1 MTSRSAS
8 LVGALLFVTVM
19 AASVATRQLPPGYVD
34 PAPVLDAAA
43 KAIGTGNPRCVT
55 IAGTACAGAVGQQRE
70 SARNVDWPRV
80 DALANYTR
88 TMDWEHATM
97 KEEFDRKPG
106 LPPASWKYGVRWID
120 GPLQR
125 ERHQVFTVKDF
136 IRENFIISDGT
147 RNLNVH
153 YVNPL
158 QHAEGMLMADL
169 PRERRLFEADPLD
182 TDQPRPTT
190 PTSDQL
196 SFLNAV
202 RKLGLDP
209 SQVVP
214 VHGRPERWTDVR
226 R

>member
-1 MTSRSAS
+1 
-8 LVGALLFVTVM
+8 LVSALLVTVM
-19 AASVATRQLPPGYVD
+19 AASVATGQLPPGYVD

-43 KAIGTGNPRCVT
+43 KAIGTANLRCVT
-55 IAGTACAGAVGQQRE
+55 ISGTAYAGAVGQQRE

-97 KEEFDRKPG
+97 REE
-106 LPPASWKYGVRWID
+106 L
-120 GPLQR
+120 
-125 ERHQVFTVKDF
+125 E
-136 IRENFIISDGT
+136 
-147 RNLNVH
+147 
-153 YVNPL
+153 
-158 QHAEGMLMADL
+158 ADL
-169 PRERRLFEADPLD
+169 LD
-182 TDQPRPTT
+182 TDRPRPTT

-196 SFLNAV
+196 SFFNAV